1 MSINFDNFNSVVSL
15 FTHQSKSLSEN
26 PYLWKKQGDKFTSI
40 SWKDTRE
47 QVESIS
53 NGLLNL
59 GILKGDRVIILSEN
73 RPEWQIADLAIMA
86 IGAITVP
93 AYTTSTTSDY
103 EHIINHSEAR
113 CIIISSDALALKAI
127 PAILKSSKCN
137 NLIKIDNDKLNYE
150 EPINVNSW
158 NELIKENKDTTLND
172 LKNENYK
179 DFNFEENLKTQKR
192 TDTACIIYTSGTGGS
207 PKGVMLSHGAML
219 RNCSGAQELLKNL
232 VENLKEIRFLSWLP
246 LSHSYEHT
254 LQFYEMGI
262 GAQIYYAEGI
272 DKLLINMSETK
283 PHFMTAVPRFY
294 DSLHTRISQGLKKQ
308 SKIKQKLFEI
318 TIKLGEKKY
327 YGKNINLIEKIT
339 NQILDKIVRKKVN
352 QRFGGN
358 LKALISGG
366 AALNF
371 EVGIYLTALG
381 LPLLQGYGQT
391 ETAPVVSAN
400 PPEKIK
406 LDTVG
411 PLFKGNEVKI
421 AEDGEILVR
430 GEIIMNGYWNDPE
443 ATAATII
450 DGWVHTGDIGKFD
463 EDQYLIITDRKKD
476 IIVNAGGDNIS
487 PSRIEEK
494 LDIEPEISQSML
506 YGDFKNYL
514 VAIIVPDKENA
525 LLWAKDNNKDE
536 NLSEIIKDE
545 DFIKKMKEI
554 TAKVNKKLSS
564 IEQVRKF
571 ILLDEEFTIDNDM
584 MTPTMK
590 VKRYKVKNIYGE
602 QLENLY

>member
-15 FTHQSKSLSEN
+15 FNQQCKELKDS
-26 PYLWKKQGDKFTSI
+26 PYLWRKVEGKFLSLSWLEVQKKVNALAKGLI
-40 SWKDTRE
+40 S
-47 QVESIS
+47 
-53 NGLLNL
+53 L
-59 GILKGDRVIILSEN
+59 GILKGDRVVILSEN
-73 RPEWQIADLAIMA
+73 RPEWQIADLAIMS
-86 IGAITVP
+86 IGGITVP

-103 EHIINHSEAR
+103 KHIINHSEAR
-113 CIIISSDALALKAI
+113 CIIVSSNDLALKAI
-127 PAILKSSKCN
+127 PATLNSKCKNVILIDEDKKKFDEPLYFTNWNDLIEQN
-137 NLIKIDNDKLNYE
+137 NDSTNDNDL
-150 EPINVNSW
+150 
-158 NELIKENKDTTLND
+158 
-172 LKNENYK
+172 
-179 DFNFEENLKTQKR
+179 EENIKSQKR

-219 RNCSGAQELLKNL
+219 INCSGAQELLKNL
-232 VENLKEIRFLSWLP
+232 MSDLNEIRFLSWLP

-272 DKLLINMSETK
+272 DKLLVNMSEVK

-308 SKIKQKLFEI
+308 GKLSQLFFS
-318 TIKLGEKKY
+318 TTLKLGKKEYNNQKMTSMEKVLN
-327 YGKNINLIEKIT
+327 GIM
-339 NQILDKIVRKKVN
+339 DKIVRKKVN
-352 QRFGGN
+352 KRFGGS
-358 LKALISGG
+358 LRALVSGG
-366 AALNF
+366 AALNY
-371 EVGIYLTALG
+371 EVGLYLTALG

-400 PPEKIK
+400 PPERIK

-411 PLFKGNEVKI
+411 TIFKGTEVKI

-430 GEIIMNGYWNDPE
+430 GENIMNGYWNDPK
-443 ATAATII
+443 ATSSTIV
-450 DGWVHTGDIGKFD
+450 DGWVHTGDIGEFD
-463 EDQYLIITDRKKD
+463 EDNYLKITDRKKD

-487 PSRIEEK
+487 PSRVEEK
-494 LDIEPEISQSML
+494 LNIEPEISQSMV

-514 VAIIVPDKENA
+514 VAIIVPDKEQA
-525 LLWAKDNNKDE
+525 LLWAKNNNKE
-536 NLSEIIKDE
+536 NSLSTLVKDE
-545 DFIKKMKEI
+545 DYNKTIKEI
-554 TAKVNKKLSS
+554 ISKVNNNLSV

-571 ILLDEEFTIDNDM
+571 ILIDHEFTIENNM

-590 VKRYKVKNIYGE
+590 VKRYKIKSVFGD

>member
-15 FTHQSKSLSEN
+15 FNHQCKELKDS
-26 PYLWKKQGDKFTSI
+26 PYLWRKVEGKFLSLSWLEVQKKVNALAKGLI
-40 SWKDTRE
+40 S
-47 QVESIS
+47 
-53 NGLLNL
+53 L
-59 GILKGDRVIILSEN
+59 GILKGDRVVILSEN
-73 RPEWQIADLAIMA
+73 RPEWQIADLAIMS
-86 IGAITVP
+86 IGGITVP

-103 EHIINHSEAR
+103 KHIINHSEAR
-113 CIIISSDALALKAI
+113 CIIVSSNDLALKAI
-127 PAILKSSKCN
+127 PATLNSKCKNVILIDEDKKKFDEPLYFTNWNDLIEQN
-137 NLIKIDNDKLNYE
+137 NHSTNDNDL
-150 EPINVNSW
+150 
-158 NELIKENKDTTLND
+158 
-172 LKNENYK
+172 
-179 DFNFEENLKTQKR
+179 EENIKLQKR

-219 RNCSGAQELLKNL
+219 TNCTGAQELLKNL
-232 VENLKEIRFLSWLP
+232 ISDLSEIRFLSWLP

-272 DKLLINMSETK
+272 DKLLVNMSEVK

-308 SKIKQKLFEI
+308 GKLSQLFFS
-318 TIKLGEKKY
+318 TTLKLGKKKY
-327 YGKNINLIEKIT
+327 NNQKMTSMEKFLNGIM
-339 NQILDKIVRKKVN
+339 DKIVRKKVN
-352 QRFGGN
+352 KRFGGS
-358 LKALISGG
+358 LRALVSGG
-366 AALNF
+366 AALNY
-371 EVGIYLTALG
+371 EVGLYLTALG

-400 PPEKIK
+400 PPERIK

-411 PLFKGNEVKI
+411 TIFKGTEVKI

-430 GEIIMNGYWNDPE
+430 GENIMNGYWNDPK
-443 ATAATII
+443 ATSSTIV
-450 DGWVHTGDIGKFD
+450 DGWVHTGDIGEFD
-463 EDQYLIITDRKKD
+463 EDNYLKITDRKKD

-487 PSRIEEK
+487 PSRVEEK
-494 LDIEPEISQSML
+494 LNIEPEISQSMV

-514 VAIIVPDKENA
+514 VAIIVPDKEQA
-525 LLWAKDNNKDE
+525 LLWAKNNNKE
-536 NLSEIIKDE
+536 NSLSTLVKDE
-545 DFIKKMKEI
+545 DYNKTIKEI
-554 TAKVNKKLSS
+554 ISKVNNNLSV

-571 ILLDEEFTIDNDM
+571 ILIDHEFTIENNM

-590 VKRYKVKNIYGE
+590 VKRYKIKSVFGD

>member
-15 FTHQSKSLSEN
+15 FNQQCNELKDN
-26 PYLWKKQGDKFTSI
+26 PYLWRKVEGKFLSLSWLEVQKKVNALAKGLI
-40 SWKDTRE
+40 S
-47 QVESIS
+47 
-53 NGLLNL
+53 L
-59 GILKGDRVIILSEN
+59 GILKGDRVVILSEN
-73 RPEWQIADLAIMA
+73 RPEWQIADLAIMS
-86 IGAITVP
+86 IGGITVP

-103 EHIINHSEAR
+103 KHIINHSEAR
-113 CIIISSDALALKAI
+113 CIIVSSNDLALKAI
-127 PAILKSSKCN
+127 PAILNSKCKNVILIDEDKKKFDEPLYFTNWNDLIEQN
-137 NLIKIDNDKLNYE
+137 NDSTNDNDL
-150 EPINVNSW
+150 
-158 NELIKENKDTTLND
+158 
-172 LKNENYK
+172 
-179 DFNFEENLKTQKR
+179 EENIKSQKR

-219 RNCSGAQELLKNL
+219 INCSGAQELLKNL
-232 VENLKEIRFLSWLP
+232 MSDLNEIRFLSWLP

-272 DKLLINMSETK
+272 DKLLVNMSEVK

-308 SKIKQKLFEI
+308 GKLSQLFFS
-318 TIKLGEKKY
+318 TTLKLGKKKY
-327 YGKNINLIEKIT
+327 NNQKMTSMEKVLNGIM
-339 NQILDKIVRKKVN
+339 DKIVRKKVN
-352 QRFGGN
+352 KRFGGS
-358 LKALISGG
+358 LRALVSGG
-366 AALNF
+366 AALNY
-371 EVGIYLTALG
+371 EVGLYLTALG

-400 PPEKIK
+400 PPERIK

-411 PLFKGNEVKI
+411 TIFKGTEVKI

-430 GEIIMNGYWNDPE
+430 GENIMNGYWNDPK
-443 ATAATII
+443 ATSSTIV
-450 DGWVHTGDIGKFD
+450 DGWVHTGDIGEFD
-463 EDQYLIITDRKKD
+463 EDNYLKITDRKKD

-487 PSRIEEK
+487 PSRVEEK
-494 LDIEPEISQSML
+494 LNIEPEISQSMV

-514 VAIIVPDKENA
+514 VAIIVPDKEQA
-525 LLWAKDNNKDE
+525 LLWAKNNNKE
-536 NLSEIIKDE
+536 NSLSTLVKDE
-545 DFIKKMKEI
+545 DYNKTIKEI
-554 TAKVNKKLSS
+554 ISKVNNNLSS

-571 ILLDEEFTIDNDM
+571 ILIDHEFTIENDM

-590 VKRYKVKNIYGE
+590 VKRYKIKSVFGD

>member
-15 FTHQSKSLSEN
+15 FNQQCKELKDS
-26 PYLWKKQGDKFTSI
+26 PYLWRKVEGKFLSLSWLEVQKKVNALAKGFI
-40 SWKDTRE
+40 S
-47 QVESIS
+47 
-53 NGLLNL
+53 L
-59 GILKGDRVIILSEN
+59 GILKGDRVVILSEN
-73 RPEWQIADLAIMA
+73 RPEWQIADLAIMS
-86 IGAITVP
+86 IGGITVP

-103 EHIINHSEAR
+103 KHIINHSEAR
-113 CIIISSDALALKAI
+113 CIIVSSNDLALKAI
-127 PAILKSSKCN
+127 PATLNSKCKNVILIDEDKKKFDEPLYFTNCNDLIEQN
-137 NLIKIDNDKLNYE
+137 NDSTNDNDL
-150 EPINVNSW
+150 
-158 NELIKENKDTTLND
+158 
-172 LKNENYK
+172 
-179 DFNFEENLKTQKR
+179 EENIKSQKR

-219 RNCSGAQELLKNL
+219 INSSGAQELLKNL
-232 VENLKEIRFLSWLP
+232 MSDLNEIRFLSWLP

-272 DKLLINMSETK
+272 DKLLVNMSEVK

-308 SKIKQKLFEI
+308 GKLSQLFFS
-318 TIKLGEKKY
+318 TTLKLGKKKY
-327 YGKNINLIEKIT
+327 NNQKMTSMEKFLNGIM
-339 NQILDKIVRKKVN
+339 DKIVRKKVN
-352 QRFGGN
+352 KRFGGS
-358 LKALISGG
+358 LRALVSGG
-366 AALNF
+366 AALNY
-371 EVGIYLTALG
+371 EVGLYLTALG

-400 PPEKIK
+400 PPERIK

-411 PLFKGNEVKI
+411 TIFKGTEVKI

-430 GEIIMNGYWNDPE
+430 GENIMNGYWNDPK
-443 ATAATII
+443 ATSSTIV
-450 DGWVHTGDIGKFD
+450 DGWVHTGDIGEFD
-463 EDQYLIITDRKKD
+463 EDNYLKITDRKKD

-487 PSRIEEK
+487 PSRVEEK
-494 LDIEPEISQSML
+494 LNIEPEISQSMV

-514 VAIIVPDKENA
+514 VAIIVPDKEQA
-525 LLWAKDNNKDE
+525 LLWAKNNNKENSLSTLVKDE
-536 NLSEIIKDE
+536 NYNKTIKEIIS
-545 DFIKKMKEI
+545 
-554 TAKVNKKLSS
+554 KVNNNLSV

-571 ILLDEEFTIDNDM
+571 ILIDHEFTIENDM

-590 VKRYKVKNIYGE
+590 VKRYKVKSVFGD

>member
-15 FTHQSKSLSEN
+15 FNHQCKELKDS
-26 PYLWKKQGDKFTSI
+26 PYLWRKVEGKFLSLSWLEVQKKVNALAKGLI
-40 SWKDTRE
+40 S
-47 QVESIS
+47 
-53 NGLLNL
+53 L
-59 GILKGDRVIILSEN
+59 GILKGDRVVILSEN
-73 RPEWQIADLAIMA
+73 RPEWQIADLAIMS
-86 IGAITVP
+86 IGGITVP

-103 EHIINHSEAR
+103 KHIINHSEAR
-113 CIIISSDALALKAI
+113 CIIVSSNDLALKAI
-127 PAILKSSKCN
+127 PATLNSKCKNVILIDEDKKKFDEPLYFTNWNDLIEQN
-137 NLIKIDNDKLNYE
+137 NDSTNDNDL
-150 EPINVNSW
+150 
-158 NELIKENKDTTLND
+158 
-172 LKNENYK
+172 
-179 DFNFEENLKTQKR
+179 EENIKSQKR

-219 RNCSGAQELLKNL
+219 INCSGAQELLKNL
-232 VENLKEIRFLSWLP
+232 MSDLNEIRFLSWLP

-272 DKLLINMSETK
+272 DKLLVNMSEVK

-308 SKIKQKLFEI
+308 GKLSQLFFS
-318 TIKLGEKKY
+318 TTLKLGKKKY
-327 YGKNINLIEKIT
+327 NNQKMTSMEKVLNGIM
-339 NQILDKIVRKKVN
+339 DKIVRKKVN
-352 QRFGGN
+352 KRFGGS
-358 LKALISGG
+358 LRALVSGG
-366 AALNF
+366 AALNY
-371 EVGIYLTALG
+371 EVGLYLTALG

-400 PPEKIK
+400 PPERIK

-411 PLFKGNEVKI
+411 TIFKGTEVKI

-430 GEIIMNGYWNDPE
+430 GENIMNGYWNDPK
-443 ATAATII
+443 ATSSTIV
-450 DGWVHTGDIGKFD
+450 DGWVHTGDIGEFD
-463 EDQYLIITDRKKD
+463 EDNYLKITDRKKD

-487 PSRIEEK
+487 PSRVEEK
-494 LDIEPEISQSML
+494 LNIEPEISQSMV

-514 VAIIVPDKENA
+514 VAIIVPDKEQA
-525 LLWAKDNNKDE
+525 LLWAKNNNKE
-536 NLSEIIKDE
+536 NSLSTLVKDE
-545 DFIKKMKEI
+545 DYNKTIKEI
-554 TAKVNKKLSS
+554 ISKVNNNLSV

-571 ILLDEEFTIDNDM
+571 ILIDHEFTIENDM

-590 VKRYKVKNIYGE
+590 VKRYKIKSVFGD

>member
-15 FTHQSKSLSEN
+15 FNQQCKELKDS
-26 PYLWKKQGDKFTSI
+26 PYLWRKVEGKFLSLSWLEVQKKVNALAKGLI
-40 SWKDTRE
+40 S
-47 QVESIS
+47 
-53 NGLLNL
+53 L
-59 GILKGDRVIILSEN
+59 GILKGDRVVILSEN
-73 RPEWQIADLAIMA
+73 RPEWQIADLAIMS
-86 IGAITVP
+86 IGGITVP

-103 EHIINHSEAR
+103 KHIINHSEAR
-113 CIIISSDALALKAI
+113 CIIVSSNDLALKAI
-127 PAILKSSKCN
+127 PATLNSKCKNVILIDEDKKKFDEPLYFTNWNDLIEQN
-137 NLIKIDNDKLNYE
+137 NDSTNDNDL
-150 EPINVNSW
+150 
-158 NELIKENKDTTLND
+158 
-172 LKNENYK
+172 
-179 DFNFEENLKTQKR
+179 EENIKSQKR

-219 RNCSGAQELLKNL
+219 INCSGAQELLKNL
-232 VENLKEIRFLSWLP
+232 MSDLNEIRFLSWLP

-272 DKLLINMSETK
+272 DKLLVNMSEVK

-308 SKIKQKLFEI
+308 GKLSQLFFS
-318 TIKLGEKKY
+318 TTLKLGKKEYNNQKMTSMEKVLN
-327 YGKNINLIEKIT
+327 GIM
-339 NQILDKIVRKKVN
+339 DKIVRKKVN
-352 QRFGGN
+352 KRFGGS
-358 LKALISGG
+358 LRALVSGG
-366 AALNF
+366 AALNY
-371 EVGIYLTALG
+371 EVGLYLTALG

-400 PPEKIK
+400 PPERIK

-411 PLFKGNEVKI
+411 TIFKGTEVKI

-430 GEIIMNGYWNDPE
+430 GENIMNGYWNDPK
-443 ATAATII
+443 ATSSTIV
-450 DGWVHTGDIGKFD
+450 DGWVHTGDIGEFD
-463 EDQYLIITDRKKD
+463 EDNYLKITDRKKD

-487 PSRIEEK
+487 PSRVEEK
-494 LDIEPEISQSML
+494 LNIEPEISQSMV

-514 VAIIVPDKENA
+514 VAIIVPDKEQA
-525 LLWAKDNNKDE
+525 LLWAKNNNKE
-536 NLSEIIKDE
+536 NSLSTLIKDE
-545 DFIKKMKEI
+545 DYNKTIKEI
-554 TAKVNKKLSS
+554 ISKVNNNLSV

-571 ILLDEEFTIDNDM
+571 ILIDHEFTIENDM

-590 VKRYKVKNIYGE
+590 VKRYKVKSVFGD

>member
-15 FTHQSKSLSEN
+15 FNQQCKELKDS
-26 PYLWKKQGDKFTSI
+26 PYLWRKVEGKFLSLSWLEVQKKVNALAKGLI
-40 SWKDTRE
+40 S
-47 QVESIS
+47 
-53 NGLLNL
+53 L
-59 GILKGDRVIILSEN
+59 GILKGDRVVILSEN
-73 RPEWQIADLAIMA
+73 RPEWQIADLAIMS
-86 IGAITVP
+86 IGGITVP

-103 EHIINHSEAR
+103 KHIINHSEAR
-113 CIIISSDALALKAI
+113 CIIVSSNDLALKAI
-127 PAILKSSKCN
+127 PATLNSKCKNVILIDEDKKKFDEPLYFTNWNDLIEQN
-137 NLIKIDNDKLNYE
+137 NNSKNDNDL
-150 EPINVNSW
+150 
-158 NELIKENKDTTLND
+158 
-172 LKNENYK
+172 
-179 DFNFEENLKTQKR
+179 EENIKTQKR

-219 RNCSGAQELLKNL
+219 INCSGAQELLKNL
-232 VENLKEIRFLSWLP
+232 ISDLSEIRFLSWLP

-272 DKLLINMSETK
+272 DKLLVNMSEVK

-308 SKIKQKLFEI
+308 GKLSQLFFS
-318 TIKLGEKKY
+318 TTLKLGKKKY
-327 YGKNINLIEKIT
+327 NNQKMTSMEKVLNGIM
-339 NQILDKIVRKKVN
+339 DKIVRKKVN
-352 QRFGGN
+352 KRFGGS
-358 LKALISGG
+358 LRALVSGG
-366 AALNF
+366 AALNY
-371 EVGIYLTALG
+371 EVGLYLTALG

-400 PPEKIK
+400 PPERIK

-411 PLFKGNEVKI
+411 TIFKGTEVKI

-430 GEIIMNGYWNDPE
+430 GENIMNGYWNDPK
-443 ATAATII
+443 ATSSTIV
-450 DGWVHTGDIGKFD
+450 DGWVHTGDIGEFD
-463 EDQYLIITDRKKD
+463 EDNYLKITDRKKD

-487 PSRIEEK
+487 PSRVEEK
-494 LDIEPEISQSML
+494 LNIEPEISQSMV

-514 VAIIVPDKENA
+514 VAIIVPDKEQA
-525 LLWAKDNNKDE
+525 LLWAKNNNKE
-536 NLSEIIKDE
+536 NSLSTIVKDE
-545 DFIKKMKEI
+545 DYNKTIKEI
-554 TAKVNKKLSS
+554 ISKVNNNLSV

-571 ILLDEEFTIDNDM
+571 ILIDHEFTIENNM

-590 VKRYKVKNIYGE
+590 VKRYKIKSVFGD

>member
-15 FTHQSKSLSEN
+15 FNHQCKELKDS
-26 PYLWKKQGDKFTSI
+26 PYLWRKVEGKFLSLSWLEVQKKVNALAKGLI
-40 SWKDTRE
+40 S
-47 QVESIS
+47 
-53 NGLLNL
+53 L
-59 GILKGDRVIILSEN
+59 GILKGDRVVILSEN
-73 RPEWQIADLAIMA
+73 RPEWQIADLAIMS
-86 IGAITVP
+86 IGGITVP

-103 EHIINHSEAR
+103 KHIINHSEAR
-113 CIIISSDALALKAI
+113 CIIVSSNDLALKAI
-127 PAILKSSKCN
+127 PATLNSKCKNVILIDEDKKKFDEPLYFTNWNDLIEQN
-137 NLIKIDNDKLNYE
+137 NNSTNDNDL
-150 EPINVNSW
+150 
-158 NELIKENKDTTLND
+158 
-172 LKNENYK
+172 
-179 DFNFEENLKTQKR
+179 EENIKSQKR

-219 RNCSGAQELLKNL
+219 INCSGAQELLKNL
-232 VENLKEIRFLSWLP
+232 ISDLSEIRFLSWLP

-272 DKLLINMSETK
+272 DKLLVNMSEVK

-308 SKIKQKLFEI
+308 GKLSQLFFS
-318 TIKLGEKKY
+318 TTLKLGKKKY
-327 YGKNINLIEKIT
+327 NNQKMTSMEKFLNGIM
-339 NQILDKIVRKKVN
+339 DKIVRKKVN
-352 QRFGGN
+352 KRFGGS
-358 LKALISGG
+358 LRALISGG

-371 EVGIYLTALG
+371 EVGLYLTALG

-400 PPEKIK
+400 PPERIK

-411 PLFKGNEVKI
+411 TIFKGTEVKI

-430 GEIIMNGYWNDPE
+430 GENIMNGYWNDPK
-443 ATAATII
+443 ATSSTIV
-450 DGWVHTGDIGKFD
+450 DGWVHTGDIGEFD
-463 EDQYLIITDRKKD
+463 EDNYLKITDRKKD

-487 PSRIEEK
+487 PSRVEEK
-494 LDIEPEISQSML
+494 LNIEPEISQSMV

-514 VAIIVPDKENA
+514 VAIIVPDKEQA
-525 LLWAKDNNKDE
+525 LLWAKNNNKE
-536 NLSEIIKDE
+536 NSLSTLVKDE
-545 DFIKKMKEI
+545 DYNKTIKEI
-554 TAKVNKKLSS
+554 ISKVNNNLSV

-571 ILLDEEFTIDNDM
+571 ILIDHEFTIENDM

-590 VKRYKVKNIYGE
+590 VKRYKIKSVFGD

>member
-15 FTHQSKSLSEN
+15 FNHQCKELKDS
-26 PYLWKKQGDKFTSI
+26 PYLWRKVEGKFLSLSWLEVQKKVNALAKGLI
-40 SWKDTRE
+40 S
-47 QVESIS
+47 
-53 NGLLNL
+53 L
-59 GILKGDRVIILSEN
+59 GILKGDRVVILSEN
-73 RPEWQIADLAIMA
+73 RPEWQIADLAIMS
-86 IGAITVP
+86 IGGITVP

-103 EHIINHSEAR
+103 KHIINHSEAR
-113 CIIISSDALALKAI
+113 CIIVSSNDLALKAI
-127 PAILKSSKCN
+127 PATLNSKCKNVILIDEDKKKFDEPLYFTNWNDLIEQN
-137 NLIKIDNDKLNYE
+137 NNSKNDNDLDEN
-150 EPINVNSW
+150 
-158 NELIKENKDTTLND
+158 IKS
-172 LKNENYK
+172 
-179 DFNFEENLKTQKR
+179 QKR

-219 RNCSGAQELLKNL
+219 TNCSGAQELLKNL
-232 VENLKEIRFLSWLP
+232 ISDLSEIRFLSWLP

-272 DKLLINMSETK
+272 DKLLVNMSEVK

-308 SKIKQKLFEI
+308 GKLSQLFFS
-318 TIKLGEKKY
+318 TTLKLGKKKY
-327 YGKNINLIEKIT
+327 NNQKMTSMEKVLNGIM
-339 NQILDKIVRKKVN
+339 DKIVRKKVN
-352 QRFGGN
+352 KRFGGS
-358 LKALISGG
+358 LRALVSGG
-366 AALNF
+366 AALNY
-371 EVGIYLTALG
+371 EVGLYLTALG

-400 PPEKIK
+400 PPERIK

-411 PLFKGNEVKI
+411 TIFKGTEVKI

-430 GEIIMNGYWNDPE
+430 GENIMNGYWNDPK
-443 ATAATII
+443 ATSSTIV
-450 DGWVHTGDIGKFD
+450 DGWVHTGDIGEFD
-463 EDQYLIITDRKKD
+463 EDNYLKITDRKKD

-487 PSRIEEK
+487 PSRVEEK
-494 LDIEPEISQSML
+494 LNIEPEISQSMV

-514 VAIIVPDKENA
+514 VAIIVPDKEQA
-525 LLWAKDNNKDE
+525 LLWAKNNNKE
-536 NLSEIIKDE
+536 NSLSTLVKDE
-545 DFIKKMKEI
+545 DYNKTIKEI
-554 TAKVNKKLSS
+554 ISKVNNNLSV

-571 ILLDEEFTIDNDM
+571 ILIDHEFTIENDM

-590 VKRYKVKNIYGE
+590 VKRYKIKSVFGD

>member
-15 FTHQSKSLSEN
+15 FNQQCKELKDS
-26 PYLWKKQGDKFTSI
+26 PYLWRKVEGKFLSLSWLEVQKKVNALAKGLI
-40 SWKDTRE
+40 S
-47 QVESIS
+47 
-53 NGLLNL
+53 L
-59 GILKGDRVIILSEN
+59 GILKGDRVVILSEN
-73 RPEWQIADLAIMA
+73 RPEWQIADLAIMS
-86 IGAITVP
+86 IGGITVP

-103 EHIINHSEAR
+103 KHIINHSEAR
-113 CIIISSDALALKAI
+113 CIIVSSNDLALKAI
-127 PAILKSSKCN
+127 PATLNSKCKNVILIDEDKKKFDEPLYFTNWNDLIEQN
-137 NLIKIDNDKLNYE
+137 NNSKNDNDL
-150 EPINVNSW
+150 
-158 NELIKENKDTTLND
+158 
-172 LKNENYK
+172 
-179 DFNFEENLKTQKR
+179 EENIKSQKR

-219 RNCSGAQELLKNL
+219 INCSGAQELLKNL
-232 VENLKEIRFLSWLP
+232 ISDLSEIRFLSWLP

-272 DKLLINMSETK
+272 DKLLVNMSEVK

-308 SKIKQKLFEI
+308 GKLSQLFFS
-318 TIKLGEKKY
+318 TTLKLGKKKY
-327 YGKNINLIEKIT
+327 NNQKMTSMEKVLNGIM
-339 NQILDKIVRKKVN
+339 DKIVRKKVN
-352 QRFGGN
+352 KRFGGS
-358 LKALISGG
+358 LRALVSGG
-366 AALNF
+366 AALNY
-371 EVGIYLTALG
+371 EVGLYLTALG

-400 PPEKIK
+400 PPERIK

-411 PLFKGNEVKI
+411 TIFKGTEVKI

-430 GEIIMNGYWNDPE
+430 GENIMNGYWNDPK
-443 ATAATII
+443 ATSSTIV
-450 DGWVHTGDIGKFD
+450 DGWVHTGDIGEFD
-463 EDQYLIITDRKKD
+463 EDNYLKITDRKKD

-487 PSRIEEK
+487 PSRVEEK
-494 LDIEPEISQSML
+494 LNIEPEISQSMV

-514 VAIIVPDKENA
+514 VAIIVPDKEQA
-525 LLWAKDNNKDE
+525 LLWAKNNNKE
-536 NLSEIIKDE
+536 NSLSTIVKDE
-545 DFIKKMKEI
+545 DYNKTIKEI
-554 TAKVNKKLSS
+554 ISKVNNNLSV

-571 ILLDEEFTIDNDM
+571 ILIDHEFTIENDM

-590 VKRYKVKNIYGE
+590 VKRYKVKSVFGD

>member
-15 FTHQSKSLSEN
+15 FNQQCKELKDS
-26 PYLWKKQGDKFTSI
+26 PYLWRKVEGKFLSLSWLEVQKKVNALAKGLI
-40 SWKDTRE
+40 S
-47 QVESIS
+47 
-53 NGLLNL
+53 L
-59 GILKGDRVIILSEN
+59 GILKGDRVVILSEN
-73 RPEWQIADLAIMA
+73 RPEWQIADLAIMS
-86 IGAITVP
+86 IGGITVP

-103 EHIINHSEAR
+103 KHIINHSEAR
-113 CIIISSDALALKAI
+113 CIIVSSNDLALKAI
-127 PAILKSSKCN
+127 PATLNSKCKNVILIDEDKKKFDEPLYFTNWNDLIEQN
-137 NLIKIDNDKLNYE
+137 NNSKNDNDL
-150 EPINVNSW
+150 
-158 NELIKENKDTTLND
+158 
-172 LKNENYK
+172 
-179 DFNFEENLKTQKR
+179 EENIKSQKR

-219 RNCSGAQELLKNL
+219 INCSGAQELLKNL
-232 VENLKEIRFLSWLP
+232 ISDLSEIRFLSWLP

-272 DKLLINMSETK
+272 DKLLVNMSEVK

-308 SKIKQKLFEI
+308 GKLSQLFFS
-318 TIKLGEKKY
+318 TTLKLGKKEYNNQKMTSMEKFLN
-327 YGKNINLIEKIT
+327 GIM
-339 NQILDKIVRKKVN
+339 DKIVRKKVN
-352 QRFGGN
+352 KRFGGS
-358 LKALISGG
+358 LRALVSGG
-366 AALNF
+366 AALNY
-371 EVGIYLTALG
+371 EVGLYLTALG

-400 PPEKIK
+400 PPERIK

-411 PLFKGNEVKI
+411 TIFKGTEVKI

-430 GEIIMNGYWNDPE
+430 GENIMNGYWNDPK
-443 ATAATII
+443 ATSSTIV
-450 DGWVHTGDIGKFD
+450 DGWVHTGDIGEFD
-463 EDQYLIITDRKKD
+463 EDSYLKITDRKKD

-487 PSRIEEK
+487 PSRVEEK
-494 LDIEPEISQSML
+494 LNIEPEISQSMV

-514 VAIIVPDKENA
+514 VAIIVPDKEQA
-525 LLWAKDNNKDE
+525 LLWAKNNNKE
-536 NLSEIIKDE
+536 NSLSTLVKDE
-545 DFIKKMKEI
+545 DYNKTIKEI
-554 TAKVNKKLSS
+554 ISKVNNNLSV

-571 ILLDEEFTIDNDM
+571 ILIDHEFTIENNM

-590 VKRYKVKNIYGE
+590 VKRYKIKSVFGD